1 MYFLMPAPSAPLPP
15 SCRRCPL
22 SRPRHPPPSPRLP
35 LGRILVSL
43 LSCTGRPCG
52 PAAPRAPSPL
62 HKQPSLGDGDAQ
74 PGPREGRPGLL
85 PPLPWTWLC
94 GSGRVVAGGLWFS
107 AAPRDPHARRRGWA
121 GTRLPAAVG
130 PAPAPERG
138 GGGLGLILQGLG
150 GVAWGAPDPTPG
162 LGADSSWKALR
173 RYHVALAAADA
184 GGPDEPRRL
193 AGPGLRERGGPRG
206 QPHPA

>member
-1 MYFLMPAPSAPLPP
+1 MPAPSAPLPP
-15 SCRRCPL
+15 SCWRCPL
-22 SRPRHPPPSPRLP
+22 SRPRPPRLP
-35 LGRILVSL
+35 LGRIPVSL

-62 HKQPSLGDGDAQ
+62 HKQPPLGDGDAQ

-107 AAPRDPHARRRGWA
+107 PAPRDPHARQRGWA
-121 GTRLPAAVG
+121 
-130 PAPAPERG
+130 APAPGRG
-138 GGGLGLILQGLG
+138 GEASASFFKGLG
-150 GVAWGAPDPTPG
+150 GVAWGAPNPTPG
-162 LGADSSWKALR
+162 LGVGSGWKALR
-173 RYHVALAAADA
+173 QHHVALTAADA
-184 GGPDEPRRL
+184 GGPGEPRRL